1 MDRSHASPARGQRR
15 QVQKARRRGASTV
28 LFNIVQFINGL
39 LGCICELHDQ
49 LISIVSCKKIR
60 QCHVICMWCLE
71 EMVGGLKPQA
81 SPKNNMF
88 TKGSLK
94 DSVRGCK
101 PFLGD
106 SKFAT
111 YVGSDL
117 NVDVPMFF
125 SVFWFHVKFQS
136 HMVTS
141 VSHFAGHNST
151 EGIEG
156 TAGERDSPMAR
167 GRRGLGS
174 MAL

>member
-1 MDRSHASPARGQRR
+1 MDWSHASPAWGQRR

-49 LISIVSCKKIR
+49 IDFNCFMQEDQAMPCDL
-60 QCHVICMWCLE
+60 HVVPWRNGWRSKTPSFPE
-71 EMVGGLKPQA
+71 EQHVHERFTEGLRKEMQTI
-81 SPKNNMF
+81 F
-88 TKGSLK
+88 
-94 DSVRGCK
+94 RW
-101 PFLGD
+101 
-106 SKFAT
+106 
-111 YVGSDL
+111 SDL
-117 NVDVPMFF
+117 KVDVPMFF

-156 TAGERDSPMAR
+156 TAGERDSPMGR
-167 GRRGLGS
+167 GRGGLGS